1 MFNAENLGKHRSASQ
16 TYTRKKTTC
25 IPSSQAG
32 GGRGKLK
39 NVQFHTFP
47 SGVVSKYMFIV

>member
-1 MFNAENLGKHRSASQ
+1 MFDAENLGKHRSASQ